1 MAFILCLTTF
11 STSFDDANF
20 EISVTKKGTTQIHVK
35 LSKGNTFSEGDI
47 RVCSIEVFFKQYFGN
62 LILMWDIELLSRPAV

>member
-1 MAFILCLTTF
+1 MAFILCSTTF
-11 STSFDDANF
+11 STFFDDADF
-20 EISVTKKGTTQIHVK
+20 EISDQKGTTHTHVK

-47 RVCSIEVFFKQYFGN
+47 RVCSIQVFFKQYFGN